1 MLPKK
6 RTPTHPGE
14 ILQKE
19 FLEPLGLTQTALARH
34 LGWSHAKINEIVS
47 EKRGVSPETALSLA
61 DVFGTSA
68 EMWVNLQ
75 SNYDLW
81 HAQQGHKRKNR
92 LSKVG

>member
-19 FLEPLGLTQTALARH
+19 FLEPMGLTQTALAKH

-47 EKRGVSPETALSLA
+47 EKRGVSPEAALSLA

-81 HAQQGHKRKNR
+81 HAQQGHKKKTR
-92 LSKVG
+92 LSKVS

>member
-6 RTPTHPGE
+6 RAPTHPGE

-19 FLEPLGLTQTALARH
+19 FLEPMGLTQTALAKH

-47 EKRGVSPETALSLA
+47 EKRGVSPEVALSLA

-75 SNYDLW
+75 SSYDLW
-81 HAQQGHKRKNR
+81 YAQQGHKKKTR
-92 LSKVG
+92 LSKGA